1 MQTFAVEMKGLTK
14 KFGSFTAL
22 DNLNLSIEK
31 GTIHGLLG
39 PNGAGKTTAIKIL
52 CGLLKPSG
60 GEGYVLGKKVPDRS
74 ILPDIGYMPQ
84 ETALYLDLTVHGN
97 LTLYGELFGLS
108 KSRIAERERDLLDF
122 VALQKWKD
130 SLVSN
135 LSGGMKHRV
144 SLACSMIHE
153 PKLLFLDEPTV
164 GVDPE
169 LRASFW
175 EYFDL
180 LKKKER
186 HHRADHALH
195 GRGPALRP
203 DSASEA
209 GATPGRRHT
218 GRCDQ
223 VSQCH
228 QPRGGLPGAG
238 QERGRQIMNIHRA
251 LAITRRIFRGLRHDR
266 RTVALMFL
274 APIVAMCVFGLAF
287 SGDVEDVNVVVVNL
301 DNATVSISQTH
312 HFEFR

>member
-1 MQTFAVEMKGLTK
+1 MQSFAVEMKGLTK

-31 GTIHGLLG
+31 GTVHGLLG

-60 GEGYVLGKKVPDRS
+60 GEGSVLGKKVPDRS
-74 ILPDIGYMPQ
+74 ILHDIGYMPQ

-108 KSRIAERERDLLDF
+108 KSRIAEREKELLDF

-153 PKLLFLDEPTV
+153 PELLFLDEPTV

-180 LKKKER
+180 LKKGGVTIVLTTHYMDEAQHCDR
-186 HHRADHALH
+186 IALLRQGQLLAEGTPADVIK
-195 GRGPALRP
+195 
-203 DSASEA
+203 SA
-209 GATPGRRHT
+209 GAANLEGAFLALAK
-218 GRCDQ
+218 
-223 VSQCH
+223 
-228 QPRGGLPGAG
+228 RGGAG
-238 QERGRQIMNIHRA
+238 
-251 LAITRRIFRGLRHDR
+251 
-266 RTVALMFL
+266 
-274 APIVAMCVFGLAF
+274 
-287 SGDVEDVNVVVVNL
+287 S
-301 DNATVSISQTH
+301 
-312 HFEFR
+312 

>member
-1 MQTFAVEMKGLTK
+1 MRTFAVETKGLSK

-22 DNLNLSIEK
+22 DSLNLRIGV
-31 GTIHGLLG
+31 GTVHGLLG

-60 GEGYVLGKKVPDRS
+60 GEGFVLGKSVPDRS
-74 ILPDIGYMPQ
+74 ILPEIGYMPQ

-108 KSRIAERERDLLDF
+108 RSRIAERETELLEF

-153 PKLLFLDEPTV
+153 PNLLFLDEPTV

-169 LRASFW
+169 LRAAFW

-180 LKKKER
+180 LKKKGVTIVLTTHYMDEAQHCDR
-186 HHRADHALH
+186 IAL
-195 GRGPALRP
+195 LRQGQLLAEGTP
-203 DSASEA
+203 LDVIKSAGTTNLEEA
-209 GATPGRRHT
+209 F
-218 GRCDQ
+218 
-223 VSQCH
+223 
-228 QPRGGLPGAG
+228 L
-238 QERGRQIMNIHRA
+238 A
-251 LAITRRIFRGLRHDR
+251 LAKR
-266 RTVALMFL
+266 
-274 APIVAMCVFGLAF
+274 
-287 SGDVEDVNVVVVNL
+287 EDGR
-301 DNATVSISQTH
+301 S
-312 HFEFR
+312 

>member
-1 MQTFAVEMKGLTK
+1 MTSFAIETKGLSK

-22 DNLNLSIEK
+22 DNLNLRIEQ
-31 GTIHGLLG
+31 GTVHGLLG

-52 CGLLKPSG
+52 CGLLKPTG
-60 GEGYVLGKKVPDRS
+60 GEGFVLGKRVPDRG
-74 ILPDIGYMPQ
+74 ILPVIGYMPQ

-108 KSRIAERERDLLDF
+108 KSRIAEREKALLDF

-180 LKKKER
+180 LKEKGVTIVLTTHYMDEAQHCDR
-186 HHRADHALH
+186 IALLRQGQLLAEGAPADVVKSANAANLEEAFLALAK
-195 GRGPALRP
+195 RE
-203 DSASEA
+203 D
-209 GATPGRRHT
+209 GRR
-218 GRCDQ
+218 
-223 VSQCH
+223 
-228 QPRGGLPGAG
+228 
-238 QERGRQIMNIHRA
+238 
-251 LAITRRIFRGLRHDR
+251 
-266 RTVALMFL
+266 
-274 APIVAMCVFGLAF
+274 
-287 SGDVEDVNVVVVNL
+287 
-301 DNATVSISQTH
+301 
-312 HFEFR
+312 

>member
-1 MQTFAVEMKGLTK
+1 MQSFAVETKGLTK

-22 DNLNLSIEK
+22 NNLNLRIEQ
-31 GTIHGLLG
+31 GMVYGLLG

-52 CGLLKPSG
+52 CGLLKPNS
-60 GEGYVLGKKVPDRS
+60 GEGYVLGKRVPDRS
-74 ILPDIGYMPQ
+74 VLPEIGYMPQ

-108 KSRIAERERDLLDF
+108 RSRIAEREKELLDF

-180 LKKKER
+180 LKKR
-186 HHRADHALH
+186 GVTIALTTH
-195 GRGPALRP
+195 YMDEAQHCDRIALLRQGQLLAEGTPVDVIKTASATNLEEAFLTLAKRG
-203 DSASEA
+203 DSRS
-209 GATPGRRHT
+209 
-218 GRCDQ
+218 
-223 VSQCH
+223 
-228 QPRGGLPGAG
+228 
-238 QERGRQIMNIHRA
+238 
-251 LAITRRIFRGLRHDR
+251 
-266 RTVALMFL
+266 
-274 APIVAMCVFGLAF
+274 
-287 SGDVEDVNVVVVNL
+287 
-301 DNATVSISQTH
+301 
-312 HFEFR
+312 

>member
-1 MQTFAVEMKGLTK
+1 MTSFAIETKGLSK

-22 DNLNLSIEK
+22 DNLDLSIET

-52 CGLLKPSG
+52 CGLLKPNG

-74 ILPDIGYMPQ
+74 ILPEIGYMPQ

-108 KSRIAERERDLLDF
+108 KSRIAEREKELLDF
-122 VALQKWKD
+122 VALQKWRD

-175 EYFDL
+175 EYFGL
-180 LKKKER
+180 LKKRSVTVVLTTHYMDEAQHCDR
-186 HHRADHALH
+186 IALLRQGQLLAEGTPADVIK
-195 GRGPALRP
+195 
-203 DSASEA
+203 SAGVTNLEEA
-209 GATPGRRHT
+209 F
-218 GRCDQ
+218 
-223 VSQCH
+223 
-228 QPRGGLPGAG
+228 L
-238 QERGRQIMNIHRA
+238 A
-251 LAITRRIFRGLRHDR
+251 LAKRGDAR
-266 RTVALMFL
+266 
-274 APIVAMCVFGLAF
+274 
-287 SGDVEDVNVVVVNL
+287 S
-301 DNATVSISQTH
+301 
-312 HFEFR
+312 